1 MSQWRAFS
9 LIEVM
14 VVVAILAV
22 VSAIAVPNLLP
33 EVNKAHINGGADVV
47 AAAIARARGE
57 AMLSK
62 RCVRVWVDATQ
73 RNRLVTERLNTFD
86 CDQRPGTF
94 PAGFGGVGLN
104 GVNQVWAPSASVAL
118 DNQSLIIS
126 FTSTPSDTSS
136 CSVATGSVA
145 GTPAGFACQQLIF
158 RPNGRLWT
166 TDPDQDDDA
175 VLNIA
180 HPTLPTSK
188 SILVNSNGLICTY
201 RLGQAPVVGSGPQD
215 FICPP

>member
-62 RCVRVWVDATQ
+62 RCVRVWVDTTQ